1 MSTQA
6 VRSVADVA
14 VFWVSCAALQP
25 AHLGPLVLKLYEART
40 HSTGSCTPYLVS
52 GFAVIDCRESSLN
65 VAVCATRGHGHAVV
79 VGGWSVVPSVSGPVN
94 RMLECDVCLALT
106 GLGTKR
112 GKGHRFKQCTTEAPA
127 DQLCSL
133 PASPRPIIVRVG
145 QPNEKMRAKSILSLT
160 TLPFRNG
167 YAFAVLVAIVFMQAG
182 FHSGRRDKRE
192 LLLVTPEI
200 QEALKQPLQA
210 LGGARGRGVV
220 EEHPI
225 PKLMEQAEERYRK
238 KLARQSK
245 TFKSAVAEYKRK
257 YRRPPPKGFYEW
269 WTFAQKHQVKMVDEY
284 DGLMSDLDPFWG
296 LSGAELRRR
305 AKQAAEFPS
314 VDLVRVRDGK
324 AESVNLNGQGV
335 SGRAEGF
342 RLMLERFQSKL
353 PSLDFPINVKS
364 ENRVL
369 VPWEHITYPNMTV
382 QDSSKGLSS
391 VLHEPFRPDWA
402 GQGTTWDKW
411 RRTCHPDS
419 AARRIFSSLRSAFR
433 LQNVNYFESDGSPG
447 DDFAFTPTP
456 ASDLNFC
463 DHPEAHTEQ
472 GHFYTDFRPIPVLY
486 PIFSPAKAQGF
497 LDIRIPSHY
506 YFGNTPRYTYG
517 YDSVNLEMRG
527 IDSAEVPWE
536 QKEDKV
542 FWRGASTGG
551 GNHPQGFASHFHRH
565 RFLQMTSDTS
575 DRINRTVTF
584 ADPPD
589 SSHYVAASVP
599 VAKLNEEV
607 MDTAF
612 TKAVSADSYPGGESE
627 LKSLHRFADAV
638 PLGRHW
644 AYKYRALVLFHTAP
658 FILAPASRGTP

>member
-1 MSTQA
+1 
-6 VRSVADVA
+6 
-14 VFWVSCAALQP
+14 
-25 AHLGPLVLKLYEART
+25 
-40 HSTGSCTPYLVS
+40 
-52 GFAVIDCRESSLN
+52 
-65 VAVCATRGHGHAVV
+65 
-79 VGGWSVVPSVSGPVN
+79 
-94 RMLECDVCLALT
+94 
-106 GLGTKR
+106 
-112 GKGHRFKQCTTEAPA
+112 
-127 DQLCSL
+127 
-133 PASPRPIIVRVG
+133 
-145 QPNEKMRAKSILSLT
+145 MRAKSLLSLT

-182 FHSGRRDKRE
+182 FHSGRLDKRE

-245 TFKSAVAEYKRK
+245 TFKSAVAEYKRR
-257 YRRPPPKGFYEW
+257 YLRPPPKGFYEW

-284 DGLMSDLDPFWG
+284 DGLMSDLDPFWS

-305 AKQAAEFPS
+305 AEQAAEFPS

-456 ASDLNFC
+456 ASDVNFC

>member
-1 MSTQA
+1 
-6 VRSVADVA
+6 
-14 VFWVSCAALQP
+14 
-25 AHLGPLVLKLYEART
+25 
-40 HSTGSCTPYLVS
+40 
-52 GFAVIDCRESSLN
+52 
-65 VAVCATRGHGHAVV
+65 
-79 VGGWSVVPSVSGPVN
+79 
-94 RMLECDVCLALT
+94 
-106 GLGTKR
+106 
-112 GKGHRFKQCTTEAPA
+112 
-127 DQLCSL
+127 
-133 PASPRPIIVRVG
+133 
-145 QPNEKMRAKSILSLT
+145 MRAKSLLSLT

-565 RFLQMTSDTS
+565 RFLQMTSDAS

-627 LKSLHRFADAV
+627 MRRLHRFADAV

-644 AYKYRALVLFHTAP
+644 AYKYLADLDGVGYSGRFMAFLASDSVPLKATVYKEFFSDWIEPWLHYIPVSYTYKEVYNIHAYFSGPSQSALEAVGSEKAGVPLDERRSMDGDRRLRRIARAGKEWKKRIARPLDMEAYVYRLCLEWAR
-658 FILAPASRGTP
+658 LMSEDRDSMNYDS